1 MELRC
6 RSKLLL
12 LVLLPVLLVAT
23 LVNLVYL
30 SEQKA
35 NLDEQV
41 VTYRDQILTLKK
53 EELKGAIQLAR
64 TAVEDLYEGDRD
76 GENIAAAKKILK
88 AMRFGGDGYFF
99 AYDSKGINTMHAAL
113 PKLEGKNL
121 IDVVDE
127 NGVRVIAGLIDTAK
141 QGDGYLNFSWHKP
154 SINGTAP
161 KLGYAEYLPNW
172 DWVLATGVYIDE
184 IDVDV
189 AHFEIQTQAKFEK
202 QLWLSLGITAAVI
215 LLTSIVVIWVT
226 GRAIKPLNHMVQALE
241 LIAAGGGDLTARL
254 AVTSGDEI
262 GELAT
267 AFNGFMAK
275 LQQLIGE
282 IQQVTEHVDL
292 ASHTLQQQFTVAG
305 NQMEQHSRETEQV
318 VAAVSEMS
326 ASARE
331 VAANTVH
338 TATATQ
344 EAADQTVSAQ
354 NEVDTVVHGI
364 EQLAENV
371 DNAGQAMAVLN
382 EQAGRIN
389 SVLTVIGDIADQT
402 NLLALNAAIEAARAG
417 EQGRGFAVVADE
429 VRSLAGRTQQS
440 TEEINQMLSEL
451 QTGTRKAVDA
461 MQISQNRSQETLV
474 ESQNITTSLR
484 LVNEA
489 VVNINAMG
497 TQTATAAEE
506 QSNVSEEINTNL
518 MSIQQ
523 ILTDLVD
530 ALSGTQTT
538 TTQLAASGERMRE
551 LVGRFRL

>member
-41 VTYRDQILTLKK
+41 VIYRDQVLTLKK

-88 AMRFGGDGYFF
+88 AMRFGDDGYFF
-99 AYDSKGINTMHAAL
+99 AYDSKGVNTMHAAL

-184 IDVDV
+184 IDIDV
-189 AHFEIQTQAKFEK
+189 AHFEIQAQAKFEK
-202 QLWLSLGITAAVI
+202 QLWMSLGITAAVI
-215 LLTSIVVIWVT
+215 LLTCIIVIWVT

-275 LQQLIGE
+275 LQQMIGE
-282 IQQVTEHVDL
+282 IQQVTEHVDQ

-344 EAADQTVSAQ
+344 EAADQTVLAQ

-461 MQISQNRSQETLV
+461 MQISQSRSQETLL

-489 VVNINAMG
+489 VANINAMG
-497 TQTATAAEE
+497 NQTATAAEE

-538 TTQLAASGERMRE
+538 TTQLAASGVRMRE
-551 LVGRFRL
+551 LVGQFRL